1 MMILEEYYFF
11 KPGHLCFN
19 ECHMNFF
26 VCVCH
31 SDNLHKI
38 SQNYICHTIIL
49 DQEAYSRRQFTLY
62 NFQICDVADNKLCL
76 VSE

>member
-1 MMILEEYYFF
+1 MLQRVSYE
-11 KPGHLCFN
+11 
-19 ECHMNFF
+19 FF

-62 NFQICDVADNKLCL
+62 NVQIRDVDHKVCL
-76 VSE
+76 VFE